1 MNLSGDS
8 SHCQRGCENM
18 KTQSK
23 HEAKATEMAGSKS
36 VVKELDCDLTKS
48 SQLAVNSDTY
58 ENHHITCQRLQA
70 KYAEEEKET
79 HCPFIHQARIKTD
92 TTSVKRVFGQNKEHA
107 LLSSS
112 VLLSDDDESEETS
125 VKSFHE
131 QEENNAFM
139 VENNDDE
146 TNSNTKTR
154 FSMQETLNDKLIV
167 NDSKKHWEI
176 INQNVSVFPDD
187 SFAETQSNSFGMI
200 THDET
205 FKSSMS
211 FQSSTKNGEYWSS
224 LLPVSY
230 TTINEVC
237 SSKQRKSLTPIEND
251 ESHFV
256 KDVFG
261 NCDSEV
267 SRRILEK
274 ERHLTSGSMK
284 TTTRYLAEKEC
295 SLKIKKLRRRH
306 ALFAK
311 HVRRFFKKQ
320 ERKSLKHNKRRIL
333 RRICPRYPNI
343 HHNTES
349 LSVCCPAI
357 SRQSSQNLP
366 QQESVTPTSHV
377 LQENHS
383 PYSHT
388 SDQMNSTGT
397 LSSIFNHISIESSR
411 DDRSYHSEWMRLASF
426 GRFESDDVHAVR
438 LARSGWYS
446 TGLGD
451 QTVCF
456 SCQRLHQNWRRN
468 DNPDNFH
475 DANCRYNVRIKN
487 KYTCN

>member
-1 MNLSGDS
+1 
-8 SHCQRGCENM
+8 M

-79 HCPFIHQARIKTD
+79 HCPLIHQARIKTD
-92 TTSVKRVFGQNKEHA
+92 TTSVKRVFGQNKEHV

-112 VLLSDDDESEETS
+112 VLPSDDDESEETS

-154 FSMQETLNDKLIV
+154 FSMQETINDKLIV

-176 INQNVSVFPDD
+176 MNQNVSVFPDD

-230 TTINEVC
+230 TTINEVY
-237 SSKQRKSLTPIEND
+237 SSKLRKSLTPVEND

-256 KDVFG
+256 KDVLG

-320 ERKSLKHNKRRIL
+320 ERKS
-333 RRICPRYPNI
+333 
-343 HHNTES
+343 
-349 LSVCCPAI
+349 
-357 SRQSSQNLP
+357 
-366 QQESVTPTSHV
+366 
-377 LQENHS
+377 
-383 PYSHT
+383 
-388 SDQMNSTGT
+388 
-397 LSSIFNHISIESSR
+397 
-411 DDRSYHSEWMRLASF
+411 
-426 GRFESDDVHAVR
+426 
-438 LARSGWYS
+438 
-446 TGLGD
+446 
-451 QTVCF
+451 
-456 SCQRLHQNWRRN
+456 
-468 DNPDNFH
+468 
-475 DANCRYNVRIKN
+475 
-487 KYTCN
+487 